1 MAHDINSALERLEA
15 NLQNIDSARQQ
26 VENTVAASNALQ
38 VEVREYTSTINEMCG
53 KVKETASQFESKT
66 KVSLQKF
73 VEENN
78 KLTELVQNLKSLRD
92 EIVKTSTDIQ
102 DVKSLLIQISKDLT
116 DSQKK
121 QDEVLKRIDQGITE
135 LPNKLDSI
143 VDVINTISESL
154 MKEIDEKEVNIL
166 SNISSLSS
174 LCQNIKSDL
183 NSSNAS
189 LLTAIEKTKKDTT
202 NAINISRWIVIIGFT
217 ILAILLVVW
226 K

>member
-92 EIVKTSTDIQ
+92 EIFKTSTDIQ

>member
-78 KLTELVQNLKSLRD
+78 KLTELVQNL
-92 EIVKTSTDIQ
+92 
-102 DVKSLLIQISKDLT
+102 
-116 DSQKK
+116 
-121 QDEVLKRIDQGITE
+121 
-135 LPNKLDSI
+135 
-143 VDVINTISESL
+143 
-154 MKEIDEKEVNIL
+154 MK
-166 SNISSLSS
+166 
-174 LCQNIKSDL
+174 
-183 NSSNAS
+183 
-189 LLTAIEKTKKDTT
+189 
-202 NAINISRWIVIIGFT
+202 
-217 ILAILLVVW
+217 
-226 K
+226 

>member
-1 MAHDINSALERLEA
+1 M
-15 NLQNIDSARQQ
+15 
-26 VENTVAASNALQ
+26 
-38 VEVREYTSTINEMCG
+38 
-53 KVKETASQFESKT
+53 
-66 KVSLQKF
+66 
-73 VEENN
+73 
-78 KLTELVQNLKSLRD
+78 
-92 EIVKTSTDIQ
+92 
-102 DVKSLLIQISKDLT
+102 KSLLIQISKDLT